1 MPKLEELLRLV
12 NESSSRTARIQA
24 LAAKM
29 DTHTLDDYDA
39 NLLSAHL
46 ESAKV
51 FPTKDPKQEKG
62 SILAF
67 ASADIGGCFAV
78 NGIKI
83 VEGKEGPFV
92 AMPNQMGKD
101 KQRRDICFPTTSAM
115 REALNTVVMDA
126 YRDVLEQQA
135 TRAAQAVERLSER
148 SAAKPS
154 LHGAL
159 QDAKREAAARPAPD
173 TQRTADKG
181 ER

>member
-1 MPKLEELLRLV
+1 MSSEVTKTERDQTIKLDV
-12 NESSSRTARIQA
+12 TAR
-24 LAAKM
+24 
-29 DTHTLDDYDA
+29 
-39 NLLSAHL
+39 
-46 ESAKV
+46 V

-78 NGIKI
+78 TGIKI
-83 VEGKEGPFV
+83 VEGKDGPFV
-92 AMPNQMGKD
+92 AMPNQMGRD

-154 LHGAL
+154 LRGAL
-159 QDAKREAAARPAPD
+159 HSAMKDVAARP
-173 TQRTADKG
+173 TQEGQRTAEQG
-181 ER
+181 AR

>member
-1 MPKLEELLRLV
+1 MS
-12 NESSSRTARIQA
+12 NESTKTERDQTV
-24 LAAKM
+24 K
-29 DTHTLDDYDA
+29 LDV
-39 NLLSAHL
+39 
-46 ESAKV
+46 SAKV
-51 FPTKDPKQEKG
+51 YPTKDPKHEKG

-78 NGIKI
+78 TGIKI
-83 VEGKEGPFV
+83 VEGKDGPFV

-101 KQRRDICFPTTSAM
+101 KKHHDICFPTTSAM

-154 LHGAL
+154 LRGAL
-159 QDAKREAAARPAPD
+159 QSAMRDVSARPPQEG
-173 TQRTADKG
+173 QRTAEQG
-181 ER
+181 AR

>member
-1 MPKLEELLRLV
+1 MSSEVTKTERDQTIKLDV
-12 NESSSRTARIQA
+12 
-24 LAAKM
+24 
-29 DTHTLDDYDA
+29 
-39 NLLSAHL
+39 
-46 ESAKV
+46 SAKV
-51 FPTKDPKQEKG
+51 YPTKDPKQEKG

-83 VEGKEGPFV
+83 VEGKDGPFV
-92 AMPNQMGKD
+92 AMPSQFGKD
-101 KQRRDICFPTTSAM
+101 KQHHDICFPTTSAM

-154 LHGAL
+154 LRGAL
-159 QDAKREAAARPAPD
+159 QNAMKDVAARPPQEG
-173 TQRTADKG
+173 QRTMEQGA
-181 ER
+181 R